1 MSGAMGAALRALASQ
16 LDTSLEALFQC
27 LVPAPPA
34 CVHSTGLAFVIR
46 AVQVVGLAT
55 GVGAAGVSA
64 SVLTSM
70 FTNPLEDLLAL
81 TLSAAGG

>member
-1 MSGAMGAALRALASQ
+1 MATLVRVVVAVDFRGHRSHRSTALVS
-16 LDTSLEALFQC
+16 C
-27 LVPAPPA
+27 PA
-34 CVHSTGLAFVIR
+34 CMLECKWCNWDVVVPGA
-46 AVQVVGLAT
+46 QVVGLAT